1 VRLDTAN
8 SGPYANDS
16 FDAVPLDPG
25 ALLRDFAPAAT
36 IVLAFLLV
44 FGLLGGWVLVGRML
58 APLTGITD
66 ATRMAA
72 SGSLSHRIRLP
83 GRRDEFRELADA
95 VDAMFARLEAH
106 VVEQRGFA
114 APLHVERACRTAG
127 TGFQGGQ

>member
-58 APLTGITD
+58 APFDWHHRRHAHGRERIAFPPDPATG
-66 ATRMAA
+66 
-72 SGSLSHRIRLP
+72 P
-83 GRRDEFRELADA
+83 
-95 VDAMFARLEAH
+95 
-106 VVEQRGFA
+106 QR
-114 APLHVERACRTAG
+114 
-127 TGFQGGQ
+127 